1 MSDPTT
7 PQDFVLHPTR
17 GLLNQPVSRLVTFG
31 KPSYLPPG
39 MLSAAVEDPTPAR
52 SAPQTPAAPVEQ
64 AESTILDFFAVML
77 LSHVVGFLAHCH
89 LLGEALEVGIEANDA
104 YRKGPG
110 KASAPDKLNRNAVP
124 SNVTEFG
131 PRRMGWLARSQVS
144 FGRR

>member
-7 PQDFVLHPTR
+7 PQDLVLHPTR

-31 KPSYLPPG
+31 RPSYLPPG
-39 MLSAAVEDPTPAR
+39 MLSAAVEDPTPAWAAR
-52 SAPQTPAAPVEQ
+52 QTPSAPVEQ

-89 LLGEALEVGIEANDA
+89 MLGEALEVGIEANDA

-110 KASAPDKLNRNAVP
+110 KASAPNQLNRNAVP
-124 SNVTEFG
+124 SRVTEFG
-131 PRRMGWLARSQVS
+131 SRRVGWLARSQVS

>member
-1 MSDPTT
+1 M
-7 PQDFVLHPTR
+7 
-17 GLLNQPVSRLVTFG
+17 
-31 KPSYLPPG
+31 
-39 MLSAAVEDPTPAR
+39 
-52 SAPQTPAAPVEQ
+52 EQ

-110 KASAPDKLNRNAVP
+110 NASAPDKLNRNAVP